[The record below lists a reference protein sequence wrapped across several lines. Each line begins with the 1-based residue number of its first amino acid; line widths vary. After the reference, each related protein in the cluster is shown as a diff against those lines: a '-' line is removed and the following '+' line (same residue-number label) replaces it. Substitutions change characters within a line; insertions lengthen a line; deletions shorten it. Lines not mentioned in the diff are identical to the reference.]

1 MNAPE
6 HSQPEPEIGTLFL
19 DVSRDR
25 IGEFRG
31 EWAGMWALRPLRGGV
46 EWDAKPGDVRP
57 VTAEQALRAKVEVA
71 NRRSRRGIA

>member
-1 MNAPE
+1 MNAPK
-6 HSQPEPEIGTLFL
+6 SPQPVPEIGALFL

-31 EWAGMWALRPLRGGV
+31 EWAGLWALRPLRGGV

-57 VTAEQALRAKVEVA
+57 VTAEQALRAKVEAA
-71 NRRSRRGIA
+71 NRRSRGEIA